1 MFVVMNFRVS
11 IKQALSK
18 VRIAEKKKDLKV
30 TLVFKKELIPF
41 LIALRKAGA
50 ISKFAIQKKTIVLCL
65 KKKKV
70 TPTFKQKQKTVRAFA
85 MDSILYKNPVAL
97 IFFSSTSGIKSFSG
111 EKRKWGGT
119 QLFLTY

>member
-1 MFVVMNFRVS
+1 VVMNFRVS
-11 IKQALSK
+11 IQQALSK

-97 IFFSSTSGIKSFSG
+97 IFFRPRVVSKVFLAKKESG
-111 EKRKWGGT
+111 GG
-119 QLFLTY
+119 LNFF